1 MSMNY
6 DERSWVRQL
15 EIRIERLERELNELK
30 AMIARKRKS
39 DKAVEQP
46 ETAMADPTE
55 GAEAR

>member
-6 DERSWVRQL
+6 EERAEMRQL

-30 AMIARKRKS
+30 AAVAKKKRA
-39 DKAVEQP
+39 DRA

-55 GAEAR
+55 GAETR

>member
-6 DERSWVRQL
+6 DEKSWVRQL

-30 AMIARKRKS
+30 AMIAKKRKS

-55 GAEAR
+55 GAEVR

>member
-30 AMIARKRKS
+30 TIMAKRKKN
-39 DKAVEQP
+39 DKSVEQS

-55 GAEAR
+55 DAEVR

>member
-6 DERSWVRQL
+6 EERAEMRQL

-46 ETAMADPTE
+46 ETAMADPAE
-55 GAEAR
+55 GAEVR

>member
-6 DERSWVRQL
+6 DEKSWVRQL

-39 DKAVEQP
+39 DKAVEQS

-55 GAEAR
+55 GAEVR

>member
-30 AMIARKRKS
+30 AMMAKKKRS
-39 DKAVEQP
+39 ETSEKAV
-46 ETAMADPTE
+46 ADPTE

>member
-6 DERSWVRQL
+6 EERAEMKQL
-15 EIRIERLERELNELK
+15 EIRVERLERELNELK
-30 AMIARKRKS
+30 AIMAKKRKS

-55 GAEAR
+55 GAEVR